1 MRISDWSSDVCS
13 SDLTRATLNNQWSR
27 GDWGVGYIARYI
39 GANGEGASSTDSYL
53 THDLQASVEL
63 PWNAKFTL
71 GVNNVTDK
79 MPELIGYDGRPFN
92 FYLYYAY
99 GRTPYMRYVQR
110 FCSFAPLQHW
120 RGLPAPLFFPA
131 ILLPCR
137 TPPPPP
143 PNPQPH

>member
-13 SDLTRATLNNQWSR
+13 SDL
-27 GDWGVGYIARYI
+27 
-39 GANGEGASSTDSYL
+39 SYL

-71 GVNNVTDK
+71 GVNHVTDK

-92 FYLYYAY
+92 FYLYDAY

-110 FCSFAPLQHW
+110 FRSFATLQHC
-120 RGLPAPLFFPA
+120 RGLRAPLFFPA
-131 ILLPCR
+131 ILRRCR
-137 TPPPPP
+137 TTPPPDRKSVV
-143 PNPQPH
+143 